1 MVFEVGVYLDELLD
15 EGFDDVGAVWVLEHD
30 VIGVEELEGGVDLV
44 LLVLVTLG
52 VEQVEMVMVMV
63 IVLFVDVE
71 LVECVVL
78 LLDLVGQWV

>member
-1 MVFEVGVYLDELLD
+1 MFEVGVYLDELLD
-15 EGFDDVGAVWVLEHD
+15 EGFDDVEDD
-30 VIGVEELEGGVDLV
+30 VIGVEELEEGADLV

-63 IVLFVDVE
+63 LFVDVG

-78 LLDLVGQWV
+78 LLELVGQWV